1 MIKLLIVDDETIACS
16 TIRCIIES
24 NFPQIGMISEAYN
37 GKAALEKAQELE
49 PDIVIMDIEMPMING
64 IEASRRIKNLLPKCA
79 IIFLTA
85 FASFTYA
92 KQAITLGAVEYLL
105 KPVEPEELVAIMKQT
120 LRQIKSDS
128 LMDGILPPKNEEKKK
143 LYADKELQKVQGI
156 GERSLMV
163 VHEVKAYIDA
173 HYMDDISV
181 ESLADQFQISVS
193 HFNRIFKQSFQVN
206 CKEYITSVRVEKAK
220 EYLTG
225 SVLNVSEIGSM
236 VGYPDANYFTKVF
249 RKKTGMTPKE
259 YRNEQFF
266 LPDD

>member
-1 MIKLLIVDDETIACS
+1 MIRLLIVDDETIACS
-16 TIRCIIES
+16 TIRCIIEN
-24 NFPQIGMISEAYN
+24 NFPQIGMICEANN
-37 GKAALEKAQELE
+37 GKSALQKAQELE
-49 PDIVIMDIEMPMING
+49 PDIVIMDIEMPLVDG
-64 IEASRRIKNLLPKCA
+64 IEASRGIKTLLPKCE

-92 KQAITLGAVEYLL
+92 KQAITLGAAEYLL
-105 KPVEPEELVAIMKQT
+105 KPVEENELVAVMKQV
-120 LRQIKSDS
+120 LRRVRTDDFMGGTMPFQSE
-128 LMDGILPPKNEEKKK
+128 GAKK
-143 LYADKELQKVQGI
+143 LHTDKEVLKVHGI

-163 VHEVKAYIDA
+163 VHEVKNYIDT

-193 HFNRIFKQSFQVN
+193 HFNRIFKQSFEIN
-206 CKEYITSVRVEKAK
+206 CKEYITSVRVDKAK
-220 EYLTG
+220 EYLAG
-225 SVLNVSEIGSM
+225 SVLTVSEVGSM

-266 LPDD
+266 LPND